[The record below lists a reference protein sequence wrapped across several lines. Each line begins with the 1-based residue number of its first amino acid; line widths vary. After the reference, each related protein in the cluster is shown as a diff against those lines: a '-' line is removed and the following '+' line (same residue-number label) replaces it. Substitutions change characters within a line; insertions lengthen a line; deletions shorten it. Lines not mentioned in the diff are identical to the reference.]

1 LGPCSFPC
9 VLLHDTIGGRIQNQS
24 EGLMNDALWHALLTP
39 AQMGRAD
46 QAAIA
51 GGVPGVQLMRAE
63 GQAVA
68 EAIGARGDARA
79 VLVVCGPGN
88 NGGDGFVLAR
98 LLAEW
103 GWPVRVVLLGSVGA
117 LRGDAV

>member
-1 LGPCSFPC
+1 
-9 VLLHDTIGGRIQNQS
+9 
-24 EGLMNDALWHALLTP
+24 MNDALWHALLTP

-51 GGVPGVQLMRAE
+51 GGVPGVQLMRAA

-68 EAIGARGDARA
+68 EAIRARWDARA

-88 NGGDGFVLAR
+88 NGGDGFVVAR

-103 GWPVRVVLLGSVGA
+103 GWPVRVVLDRKSTRLNSSHV
-117 LRGDAV
+117 RISYAVFCLK